1 MRNFTPQTVFL
12 FAYRSIFF
20 LGNSSIS
27 SAHRVHGVLLP
38 AAAVQAVVGG
48 RDEEA
53 GDGVDGGGGGGG
65 GGRGGG
71 GCRDDVDAAAAVVHQ
86 AEVDGAARAAINKQG
101 DKMMIEL
108 AHLWDSGAGKSN

>member
-1 MRNFTPQTVFL
+1 MKKRVWEKGKVCEILLRKKYFSL
-12 FAYRSIFF
+12 SIQGHFF

-27 SAHRVHGVLLP
+27 STHRVYGVLLP

-65 GGRGGG
+65 GRGGG

-86 AEVDGAARAAINKQG
+86 AEVDGSARAAKQTRG
-101 DKMMIEL
+101 
-108 AHLWDSGAGKSN
+108 